1 MVIAVIHYL
10 GGVMAVTRPRFSITV
25 SEELNAVLL
34 DLAELTGGAR
44 ASIAAEFLEESL
56 PAISQVAKALRLARK
71 DAPSALDLLNDTLL
85 QVTQQGIQTSL
96 DISDTRR
103 KIVKSPRKPKQ
114 AKSA

>member
-1 MVIAVIHYL
+1 
-10 GGVMAVTRPRFSITV
+10 MAVTRPRFSITV

-56 PAISQVAKALRLARK
+56 PVIAQIANSLRMAKK
-71 DAPSALDLLNDTLL
+71 DAPAALDLINDTLL
-85 QVTQQGIQTSL
+85 QVTQQAMQTSL
-96 DISDTRR
+96 EINETRR
-103 KIVKSPRKPKQ
+103 KIVKSPRKPKK